1 MAGENANAGSAL
13 HCSRAATV
21 RLRRRHLLSLAAAAL
36 VLPAAGC
43 DRKTRFHETDISG
56 GLPRLAFS
64 MTDAMTGAP
73 VTAADFRGKV
83 TLVYFGYTLC
93 PDFCPTT
100 LTNLAAALRLLGKQA
115 DQVRILF
122 VTVDP
127 NRDSLPLLKRYV
139 ALFAPEI
146 VGLRGT
152 PDELAALARRYRVA
166 YSVTP
171 AQDGHPYQVTHS
183 AIVYVFDQDGNAR
196 LLVSSMATQKPD
208 IDGTAQDLRTLIA
221 QHQPPG
227 LLEKIER
234 IV

>member
-1 MAGENANAGSAL
+1 MM
-13 HCSRAATV
+13 
-21 RLRRRHLLSLAAAAL
+21 RRRHLLTVAAGALAFP
-36 VLPAAGC
+36 VAGC
-43 DRKTRFHETDISG
+43 DRKTQFHEADISG
-56 GLPRLAFS
+56 SLPPLEFS
-64 MTDAMTGAP
+64 MTDAMTGTP

-83 TLVYFGYTLC
+83 TLLYFGYTLC

-100 LTNLAAALRLLGKQA
+100 LTNLAAALKQLGTQS
-115 DQVRILF
+115 DQVRVLF

-127 NRDSLPLLKRYV
+127 NRDSLPVLKQYA
-139 ALFAPEI
+139 ALFAPQI

-152 PDELAALARRYRVA
+152 PDALASLARRYRVA

-171 AQDGHPYQVTHS
+171 AHDGHPYEVTHS

-196 LLVSSMATQKPD
+196 LLISSMATQKPE
-208 IDGTAQDLRTLIA
+208 IDGTAQDLLTLIA
-221 QHQPPG
+221 QHNPPG

>member
-1 MAGENANAGSAL
+1 MK
-13 HCSRAATV
+13 V
-21 RLRRRHLLSLAAAAL
+21 LRRRLFAYAAWTAALPLAACH
-36 VLPAAGC
+36 P
-43 DRKTRFHETDISG
+43 KTKWHEPDISG
-56 GLPRLAFS
+56 ALPLLSFNV
-64 MTDAMTGAP
+64 TDAMTDAP
-73 VTAADFRGKV
+73 ITAAAFRGKV
-83 TLVYFGYTLC
+83 TLLYFGYTLC

-100 LTNLAAALRLLGKQA
+100 LTNLAAVLHNLGKQA
-115 DQVRILF
+115 NQVRILF

-127 NRDSLPLLKRYV
+127 NRDSLAKLKTYV
-139 ALFAPEI
+139 SLFAPQM

-171 AQDGHPYQVTHS
+171 AENGHPYTVTHS

-196 LLVSSMATQKPD
+196 LLVDSMATQRPD
-208 IDGTAQDLRTLIA
+208 IAGTTADLRTLIT

-227 LLEKIER
+227 LLERIEQ

>member
-1 MAGENANAGSAL
+1 M
-13 HCSRAATV
+13 
-21 RLRRRHLLSLAAAAL
+21 RRRSLLTLAAGAL
-36 VLPAAGC
+36 ALPMAGC
-43 DRKTRFHETDISG
+43 DRKTQWHATDISG
-56 GLPRLAFS
+56 ALPPLAFG

-83 TLVYFGYTLC
+83 TLLYFGYTLC

-100 LTNLAAALRLLGKQA
+100 LTNLAAILQRLGKQA
-115 DQVRILF
+115 DQVRVLF

-127 NRDSLPLLKRYV
+127 NRDSLAVVKQYA
-139 ALFAPEI
+139 ALFAPQI

-152 PDELAALARRYRVA
+152 PDELASLARRYRVA

-171 AQDGHPYQVTHS
+171 ARDGHPYQVTHS
-183 AIVYVFDQDGNAR
+183 AIVYVFDQDGKSR

-208 IDGTAQDLRTLIA
+208 IDGTTQDLRTLIA
-221 QHQPPG
+221 QHNSPD
-227 LLEKIER
+227 LLERIER

>member
-1 MAGENANAGSAL
+1 MQ
-13 HCSRAATV
+13 
-21 RLRRRHLLSLAAAAL
+21 RRSLLALAAGAL
-36 VLPAAGC
+36 TLPMAGC
-43 DRKTRFHETDISG
+43 DRKTQWHETDISG
-56 GLPRLAFS
+56 SLPRLSFA

-83 TLVYFGYTLC
+83 TLLYFGYTLC

-100 LTNLAAALRLLGKQA
+100 LTNLGVVLHNLGAQA
-115 DQVRILF
+115 DQVRVLF

-127 NRDSLPLLKRYV
+127 NRDSLPTLKQYV
-139 ALFAPEI
+139 ALFAPQM

-152 PDELAALARRYRVA
+152 PDQLASLARRYRVA

-171 AQDGHPYQVTHS
+171 AHDGQPYQVTHS

-196 LLVSSMATQKPD
+196 LIVTSMSTQQPD
-208 IDGTAQDLRTLIA
+208 IKGTTADLHTLIT
-221 QHQPPG
+221 QYRPPG
-227 LLEKIER
+227 LLQRIER